1 MSDMNNTLDEIHTP
15 GCLGEKAEI
24 FQSGR
29 GNASGFPGPAL
40 IPLRAPLLQ
49 PNAQKIG
56 TPLCKGNRSIKE
68 GEESYPSPF
77 PEFIPSTITPLVS
90 ECLLPRT
97 KSSATQVIKVYN
109 EDNTSRA
116 VEVPSDITARDVCQ
130 LFVLKNHCI
139 DDHSWTLFEHL
150 SHLGIE
156 RTIEDHESVME
167 VLSGWGVD
175 TDCRLYFRKNFA
187 KYEFFRKPLD
197 FFPDHMVSIS
207 SEANGMVDHSQLI
220 QTFLNSST
228 CPEIHGHLHA
238 KEQSRKSWKKFYF
251 VLRRSGL
258 YFSNKGTSKVSWHIS
273 QAETQLSTLLTSEAY
288 TSSTSHANTTT
299 SQPPSVHY
307 NSRAFVVDCRKALE
321 PRHLQFIAD
330 FSDSDVF
337 TMLSAKKLHG
347 APTDYGFC
355 VKPTKCSSARD
366 LKLLC
371 ADDEQT
377 RTCWITAMRLL
388 KYGMQL
394 YQNFIQPHQK
404 QKASPM
410 RSISENSLV
419 AMDFSGQKSR
429 VIENPSEVMSVA
441 VEEGLSWR
449 RKSCHRLSGHGSP
462 STSQNSL
469 SNIAL
474 HLAQSWF
481 HSKLSRDEAQRLI
494 TQQGLIDGV
503 FLLRD
508 SQSNPKTF
516 VLSLCHMQKIK
527 HFQILP
533 VDDEGELF
541 YSLDDGHTR
550 FTDLIQLVEFYQ
562 LNRGVLPCKLKHH
575 CARITL

>member
-1 MSDMNNTLDEIHTP
+1 MFLCFTMLCAQPYI
-15 GCLGEKAEI
+15 GCRAYPNSELCLATN
-24 FQSGR
+24 R
-29 GNASGFPGPAL
+29 G
-40 IPLRAPLLQ
+40 
-49 PNAQKIG
+49 
-56 TPLCKGNRSIKE
+56 
-68 GEESYPSPF
+68 
-77 PEFIPSTITPLVS
+77 
-90 ECLLPRT
+90 
-97 KSSATQVIKVYN
+97 VIKVYN

-116 VEVPSDITARDVCQ
+116 VEVPSDITARDICQ
-130 LFVLKNHCI
+130 LFVLKNHCV

-167 VLSGWGVD
+167 VLSAWGLD
-175 TDCRLYFRKNFA
+175 TDSRLCFRKNYA
-187 KYEFFRKPLD
+187 KYEFFKKPLD
-197 FFPDHMVSIS
+197 FFPDHMVSVS
-207 SEANGMVDHSQLI
+207 SETNGLMNHSELI

-238 KEQSRKSWKKFYF
+238 KEQGKKYWKRFYF

-258 YFSNKGTSKVSWHIS
+258 YFSNKGTSK
-273 QAETQLSTLLTSEAY
+273 
-288 TSSTSHANTTT
+288 
-299 SQPPSVHY
+299 
-307 NSRAFVVDCRKALE
+307 E

-337 TMLSAKKLHG
+337 TLLAEKKLHG

-355 VKPTKCSSARD
+355 IKSAKCNSARD
-366 LKLLC
+366 LTLLC

-377 RTCWITAMRLL
+377 RTCWITAIRLL

-394 YQNFIQPHQK
+394 FQNFIHPHQR
-404 QKASPM
+404 QKSSPM

-429 VIENPSEVMSVA
+429 VIENPSEVLSVA

-449 RKSCHRLSGHGSP
+449 RKSCHRLSSHGSP
-462 STSQNSL
+462 STSQSSIPNL
-469 SNIAL
+469 AL
-474 HLAQSWF
+474 HLAQPWF

-494 TQQGLIDGV
+494 TQQGLIDSV

-516 VLSLCHMQKIK
+516 VLSLCHMQRIK
-527 HFQILP
+527 HFQILT
-533 VDDEGELF
+533 VDDAGDMH

-575 CARITL
+575 CARIAL

>member
-1 MSDMNNTLDEIHTP
+1 MSDMNKTLDEIHTS
-15 GCLGEKAEI
+15 GSLGEKAEI

-29 GNASGFPGPAL
+29 GNVSGFPSPAL
-40 IPLRAPLLQ
+40 IPLQDPFLT
-49 PNAQKIG
+49 PNAQK
-56 TPLCKGNRSIKE
+56 TRTKLCKGTRSTKE
-68 GEESYPSPF
+68 GEESFSSPVPNPF
-77 PEFIPSTITPLVS
+77 PELLPSTLSPLVS
-90 ECLLPRT
+90 ECLLPWT
-97 KSSATQVIKVYN
+97 KSSASQVIKVYN
-109 EDNTSRA
+109 EDNTSKA
-116 VEVPSDITARDVCQ
+116 VEVPTDVTARDICQ

-167 VLSGWGVD
+167 VSSGWGMD
-175 TDCRLYFRKNFA
+175 SDSRLYFRKNYA
-187 KYEFFRKPLD
+187 KYEFFKRPLD

-207 SEANGMVDHSQLI
+207 TETNGLVDHSELI
-220 QTFLNSST
+220 QTFLKSST
-228 CPEIHGHLHA
+228 CPEIHGYLHA
-238 KEQSRKSWKKFYF
+238 KEQSKKSWKKFYF

-258 YFSNKGTSKVSWHIS
+258 YYSNKGTSK
-273 QAETQLSTLLTSEAY
+273 
-288 TSSTSHANTTT
+288 
-299 SQPPSVHY
+299 
-307 NSRAFVVDCRKALE
+307 E
-321 PRHLQFIAD
+321 PRHLQFFAD
-330 FSDSDVF
+330 FSDSHVY
-337 TMLSAKKLHG
+337 TVLSAKKLHG
-347 APTDYGFC
+347 APTEFGFC
-355 VKPTKCSSARD
+355 VKSTKCSSARD

-388 KYGMQL
+388 KFGMQL
-394 YQNFIQPHQK
+394 YQNFVQPHQK

-419 AMDFSGQKSR
+419 AMDFSGQKTR
-429 VIENPSEVMSVA
+429 VIENPSEALSVA

-462 STSQNSL
+462 STAQSSVP
-469 SNIAL
+469 NIAI
-474 HLAQSWF
+474 HLAQPWF
-481 HSKLSRDEAQRLI
+481 HGKLAREEAQRLI
-494 TQQGLIDGV
+494 IQQGLIDGV

-541 YSLDDGHTR
+541 YSLDDDHTR

>member
-1 MSDMNNTLDEIHTP
+1 MSDMNNTLEDIHTSES
-15 GCLGEKAEI
+15 LGEKAEI
-24 FQSGR
+24 FRSGK
-29 GNASGFPGPAL
+29 GNVSGFSSPAL
-40 IPLRAPLLQ
+40 IPLSVPLPTNPQ
-49 PNAQKIG
+49 HTR
-56 TPLCKGNRSIKE
+56 TPICKGNRNSKK
-68 GEESYPSPF
+68 GEDSLVAPVPNPF
-77 PEFIPSTITPLVS
+77 PELIPSASSLVS
-90 ECLLPRT
+90 ECLLPWT
-97 KSSATQVIKVYN
+97 NSSVIQVIKVYN

-139 DDHSWTLFEHL
+139 DDHCWTLFEHL

-156 RTIEDHESVME
+156 RTIEDHESVLE
-167 VLSGWGVD
+167 VLSGWGMD
-175 TDCRLYFRKNFA
+175 TDSRLYFRKNFA
-187 KYEFFRKPLD
+187 KYEFFKKPLD

-207 SEANGMVDHSQLI
+207 GETNGIVMNHSELI

-238 KEQSRKSWKKFYF
+238 KEQGRKSWKKFYF

-258 YFSNKGTSKVSWHIS
+258 YFSNKGTSK
-273 QAETQLSTLLTSEAY
+273 
-288 TSSTSHANTTT
+288 
-299 SQPPSVHY
+299 
-307 NSRAFVVDCRKALE
+307 E
-321 PRHLQFIAD
+321 PRHLQFISE
-330 FSDSDVF
+330 FCDSDVY
-337 TMLSAKKLHG
+337 TLLSARKNHG

-355 VKPTKCSSARD
+355 VKSTKCGSARD

-371 ADDEQT
+371 ADDEQN
-377 RTCWITAMRLL
+377 RTCWVTAMRLF

-419 AMDFSGQKSR
+419 AMDFSGQRSR
-429 VIENPSEVMSVA
+429 VIENPSEALSVA
-441 VEEGLSWR
+441 LEEGMLWR
-449 RKSCHRLSGHGSP
+449 RKSCHRLSSHGSP
-462 STSQNSL
+462 STSQNSM

-474 HLAQSWF
+474 HMAQPWF
-481 HSKLSRDEAQRLI
+481 HSKLSRDEAHRLI

-516 VLSLCHMQKIK
+516 VLSLCHTQRIK

-533 VDDEGELF
+533 VDDEGDLF

>member
-1 MSDMNNTLDEIHTP
+1 MSDMNKALDEIHTSQS
-15 GCLGEKAEI
+15 LGQNAEI
-24 FQSGR
+24 FQSDK
-29 GNASGFPGPAL
+29 GNVSGFPSADLFPLQEPL
-40 IPLRAPLLQ
+40 IT
-49 PNAQKIG
+49 PNKQKISIK
-56 TPLCKGNRSIKE
+56 LCRGNRSTKE
-68 GEESYPSPF
+68 SEASFSSPL
-77 PEFIPSTITPLVS
+77 PELLPSTLPPLAS
-90 ECLLPRT
+90 ECLLPWT
-97 KSSATQVIKVYN
+97 KSCTSQVIKVYS
-109 EDNTSRA
+109 EDNTSKA
-116 VEVPSDITARDVCQ
+116 VEVPSDVTAQDVCQ

-139 DDHSWTLFEHL
+139 DDHAWTLFEHL
-150 SHLGIE
+150 PHLGIE
-156 RTIEDHESVME
+156 RALEDHEYVME
-167 VLSGWGVD
+167 VLSSWAMD
-175 TDCRLYFRKNFA
+175 TDSRLYFRKNYA

-207 SEANGMVDHSQLI
+207 SETNGMVDHCDLI

-228 CPEIHGHLHA
+228 CPEIHGYLHA
-238 KEQSRKSWKKFYF
+238 KEQSRKSWKKSYF

-258 YFSNKGTSKVSWHIS
+258 YFSNKGTSK
-273 QAETQLSTLLTSEAY
+273 
-288 TSSTSHANTTT
+288 
-299 SQPPSVHY
+299 
-307 NSRAFVVDCRKALE
+307 E
-321 PRHLQFIAD
+321 PRHLQFFAD
-330 FSDSDVF
+330 FSDSDVY
-337 TMLSAKKLHG
+337 TVLAAKKLHG
-347 APTDYGFC
+347 APTEFGFC
-355 VKPTKCSSARD
+355 VKSTKCGSARD

-388 KYGMQL
+388 KFGMQL

-429 VIENPSEVMSVA
+429 VIENPSEVLSVA

-462 STSQNSL
+462 STAQSSVL
-469 SNIAL
+469 NIAI
-474 HLAQSWF
+474 HMAQPWF
-481 HSKLSRDEAQRLI
+481 HGKLSREESHRLI
-494 TQQGLIDGV
+494 AQQGLIDGV

-516 VLSLCHMQKIK
+516 VLSLCYMQKIK

-541 YSLDDGHTR
+541 YSLDDGQTR
-550 FTDLIQLVEFYQ
+550 FTDLIQLVDFYQ
-562 LNRGVLPCKLKHH
+562 LNRGVLPCKLRHH

>member
-1 MSDMNNTLDEIHTP
+1 MNNTLEDVHTS
-15 GCLGEKAEI
+15 GSLGEKAGV
-24 FQSGR
+24 SGR
-29 GNASGFPGPAL
+29 GKGNVSCFSNPSL
-40 IPLRAPLLQ
+40 IPLHGPLQ
-49 PNAQKIG
+49 PPNAQ
-56 TPLCKGNRSIKE
+56 LSRNAVCQGNRKIEE
-68 GEESYPSPF
+68 GEESLLAAPVPSLF
-77 PEFIPSTITPLVS
+77 PELIPSTVSSLVS
-90 ECLLPRT
+90 DCLLPST
-97 KSSATQVIKVYN
+97 KSGATQVIKVYN
-109 EDNTSRA
+109 EDNTSRT
-116 VEVPSDITARDVCQ
+116 VEVPTDITARDICQ

-150 SHLGIE
+150 THLSIE
-156 RTIEDHESVME
+156 RIIEDHESVME
-167 VLSGWGVD
+167 VLSGWAMD
-175 TDCRLYFRKNFA
+175 TDSRLYFRKNYA
-187 KYEFFRKPLD
+187 KYEFFNKPLD

-207 SEANGMVDHSQLI
+207 SETNGMMNHSQLI

-238 KEQSRKSWKKFYF
+238 KEQGRKSWKKFYF

-258 YFSNKGTSKVSWHIS
+258 YFSNKGTSK
-273 QAETQLSTLLTSEAY
+273 
-288 TSSTSHANTTT
+288 
-299 SQPPSVHY
+299 
-307 NSRAFVVDCRKALE
+307 E
-321 PRHLQFIAD
+321 PRHLQFIAE
-330 FSDSDVF
+330 FSDGDVY
-337 TMLSAKKLHG
+337 TLLSARKIHG

-355 VKPTKCSSARD
+355 VKSTKRGSPRD

-377 RTCWITAMRLL
+377 RTCWVTAMRLF

-404 QKASPM
+404 QKTPM

-419 AMDFSGQKSR
+419 AMDFSGHKSR
-429 VIENPSEVMSVA
+429 VIENPSEALSVA

-449 RKSCHRLSGHGSP
+449 RKSCHRLSSHGSP
-462 STSQNSL
+462 STSQSPM

-474 HLAQSWF
+474 HMAQPWF
-481 HSKLSRDEAQRLI
+481 HSKLSRDEAHRLI

-508 SQSNPKTF
+508 SQSNPNTF
-516 VLSLCHMQKIK
+516 VLSLCHTQRIK

-533 VDDEGELF
+533 VDEEGELF

-562 LNRGVLPCKLKHH
+562 LNRGVLPYKLKHH

>member
-1 MSDMNNTLDEIHTP
+1 MCLTFSHHCFLPSWLFVKFDVSFIVHLWHVFLNVHIKQALNFSDTYVVHVNV
-15 GCLGEKAEI
+15 
-24 FQSGR
+24 F
-29 GNASGFPGPAL
+29 
-40 IPLRAPLLQ
+40 
-49 PNAQKIG
+49 
-56 TPLCKGNRSIKE
+56 
-68 GEESYPSPF
+68 
-77 PEFIPSTITPLVS
+77 VS
-90 ECLLPRT
+90 L
-97 KSSATQVIKVYN
+97 QVIKVYN

-116 VEVPSDITARDVCQ
+116 VEVPTDITARDICQ

-150 SHLGIE
+150 THLSIE
-156 RTIEDHESVME
+156 RIIEDHESVME
-167 VLSGWGVD
+167 VLSGWAMD
-175 TDCRLYFRKNFA
+175 TDSRLYFRKNYA
-187 KYEFFRKPLD
+187 KYEFFNKPLD

-207 SEANGMVDHSQLI
+207 SETNGMMNHSQLI

-238 KEQSRKSWKKFYF
+238 KEQGRKSWKKFYF

-258 YFSNKGTSKVSWHIS
+258 YFSNKGTSK
-273 QAETQLSTLLTSEAY
+273 
-288 TSSTSHANTTT
+288 
-299 SQPPSVHY
+299 
-307 NSRAFVVDCRKALE
+307 E
-321 PRHLQFIAD
+321 PRHLQFIAE
-330 FSDSDVF
+330 FSDGDVY
-337 TMLSAKKLHG
+337 TLLSARKMHG

-355 VKPTKCSSARD
+355 VKSTKRGSPRD

-377 RTCWITAMRLL
+377 RTCWVTAMRLF

-404 QKASPM
+404 QKTPM
-410 RSISENSLV
+410 VRNRVPLGTDPLGTGLSISENSLV
-419 AMDFSGQKSR
+419 AMDFSGHKSR
-429 VIENPSEVMSVA
+429 VIENPSEALSVA

-449 RKSCHRLSGHGSP
+449 RKSCHRLSSHGSP
-462 STSQNSL
+462 STSQGPM
-469 SNIAL
+469 SNMAL
-474 HLAQSWF
+474 HMAQPWF
-481 HSKLSRDEAQRLI
+481 HSKLSRDEAHRLI

-508 SQSNPKTF
+508 SQSNPNTF
-516 VLSLCHMQKIK
+516 VLSLCHTQRIK

-533 VDDEGELF
+533 VDEEGELF

-550 FTDLIQLVEFYQ
+550 FADLIQLVEFYQ

>member
-1 MSDMNNTLDEIHTP
+1 ER
-15 GCLGEKAEI
+15 ERERERE
-24 FQSGR
+24 GR
-29 GNASGFPGPAL
+29 GREICCFPADT
-40 IPLRAPLLQ
+40 RCAVDMVVNSMLL
-49 PNAQKIG
+49 
-56 TPLCKGNRSIKE
+56 L
-68 GEESYPSPF
+68 
-77 PEFIPSTITPLVS
+77 
-90 ECLLPRT
+90 
-97 KSSATQVIKVYN
+97 QVIKVYN

-116 VEVPSDITARDVCQ
+116 VEVPSDITARDICQ

-167 VLSGWGVD
+167 VLSGWGMD
-175 TDCRLYFRKNFA
+175 TDSRLYFRKNYA

-207 SEANGMVDHSQLI
+207 SETNGMVDHSQLI

-258 YFSNKGTSKVSWHIS
+258 YFSNKGTSK
-273 QAETQLSTLLTSEAY
+273 
-288 TSSTSHANTTT
+288 
-299 SQPPSVHY
+299 
-307 NSRAFVVDCRKALE
+307 E

-330 FSDSDVF
+330 FSDSDVY
-337 TMLSAKKLHG
+337 TVLSAKKLHG
-347 APTDYGFC
+347 APTDYGLC
-355 VKPTKCSSARD
+355 VKSTKCSSARD

-404 QKASPM
+404 AESYSYDLITVVNTSLIITFLECK
-410 RSISENSLV
+410 ENEICINITST
-419 AMDFSGQKSR
+419 
-429 VIENPSEVMSVA
+429 VIVA
-441 VEEGLSWR
+441 VLSQ

-462 STSQNSL
+462 STSQSSV

-474 HLAQSWF
+474 HLTQSWF
-481 HSKLSRDEAQRLI
+481 HGKLSRDEAQRLI

-533 VDDEGELF
+533 MDDEGEVF

>member
-1 MSDMNNTLDEIHTP
+1 MNDMNNTGCWTLDEIHTS
-15 GCLGEKAEI
+15 GSLGEKAEI

-29 GNASGFPGPAL
+29 GNVSGFSSPAL
-40 IPLRAPLLQ
+40 IPLCAPLLP
-49 PNAQKIG
+49 PNAQTAG
-56 TPLCKGNRSIKE
+56 TTLNKGNRSNKE
-68 GEESYPSPF
+68 GEESSTSPIPNPF
-77 PEFIPSTITPLVS
+77 PELISSTISPLVS
-90 ECLLPRT
+90 ECLLPWT
-97 KSSATQVIKVYN
+97 KSSAHQPCTGYEAYPNSELHLAANRGVIKVYN

-130 LFVLKNHCI
+130 LFVLKNHCV

-167 VLSGWGVD
+167 VLSGWGLD
-175 TDCRLYFRKNFA
+175 TDSRLYFRKNYA
-187 KYEFFRKPLD
+187 KYEFFKKPLD

-207 SEANGMVDHSQLI
+207 SETNGLINHSELI

-238 KEQSRKSWKKFYF
+238 KEQGKKSWKKFYF

-258 YFSNKGTSKVSWHIS
+258 YFSNKGTSK
-273 QAETQLSTLLTSEAY
+273 
-288 TSSTSHANTTT
+288 
-299 SQPPSVHY
+299 
-307 NSRAFVVDCRKALE
+307 E
-321 PRHLQFIAD
+321 PRHLHLIAD
-330 FSDSDVF
+330 FSDSDVY
-337 TMLSAKKLHG
+337 TLLSAKKIHG
-347 APTDYGFC
+347 APTDYIFC
-355 VKPTKCSSARD
+355 VKSAKCSSARD

-377 RTCWITAMRLL
+377 RTCWVTAIRLL

-394 YQNFIQPHQK
+394 FQNFIHPHQR
-404 QKASPM
+404 QKTSPM

-419 AMDFSGQKSR
+419 AMDFSGQRSR
-429 VIENPSEVMSVA
+429 VIENPSEVLSVA
-441 VEEGLSWR
+441 VQEGLSWR
-449 RKSCHRLSGHGSP
+449 RKSCHRLSSHGSP
-462 STSQNSL
+462 STSQS
-469 SNIAL
+469 SIPNIAL
-474 HLAQSWF
+474 HLAQPWF
-481 HSKLSRDEAQRLI
+481 HSKMSRDEAQRLI
-494 TQQGLIDGV
+494 TQQGLVDGV

-516 VLSLCHMQKIK
+516 VLSLCHMQRIK

-533 VDDEGELF
+533 VDDAGELY

>member
-1 MSDMNNTLDEIHTP
+1 MNNTLDGLHCTSRR
-15 GCLGEKAEI
+15 LVVEKA
-24 FQSGR
+24 FHSGR
-29 GNASGFPGPAL
+29 GNVTGPAV
-40 IPLRAPLLQ
+40 IPLLSTNP
-49 PNAQKIG
+49 
-56 TPLCKGNRSIKE
+56 TPAARTTLCKEEKRSH
-68 GEESYPSPF
+68 EEEEDSFSPVPNPF
-77 PEFIPSTITPLVS
+77 PELIQSTVSPLVS
-90 ECLLPRT
+90 DCLLPWT
-97 KSSATQVIKVYN
+97 KNSSTQVIKVYS
-109 EDNTSRA
+109 EDQSSRA

-156 RTIEDHESVME
+156 RTIEDHESVMD
-167 VLSGWGVD
+167 VLSGWGMD
-175 TDCRLYFRKNFA
+175 SDSRLYFRKNYA

-207 SEANGMVDHSQLI
+207 SEANGLVDHSQLI
-220 QTFLNSST
+220 ETFLNSSM

-238 KEQSRKSWKKFYF
+238 KEQGRKSWKKFFF

-258 YFSNKGTSKVSWHIS
+258 YFTNKGTSK
-273 QAETQLSTLLTSEAY
+273 
-288 TSSTSHANTTT
+288 
-299 SQPPSVHY
+299 
-307 NSRAFVVDCRKALE
+307 E

-330 FSDSDVF
+330 FSDSDVY
-337 TMLSAKKLHG
+337 TVLSAKKVHG

-355 VKPTKCSSARD
+355 VKSSKAGSVRE
-366 LKLLC
+366 LRLLC
-371 ADDEQT
+371 ADDEQA

-388 KYGMQL
+388 KFGMQL
-394 YQNFIQPHQK
+394 YQNFLQPHQK
-404 QKASPM
+404 QKTSPM

-429 VIENPSEVMSVA
+429 VIDNPSEALSVA

-449 RKSCHRLSGHGSP
+449 KKSCHRLSGHGSP
-462 STSQNSL
+462 SSSVC
-469 SNIAL
+469 SIAL
-474 HLAQSWF
+474 HMTQPWF
-481 HSKLSRDEAQRLI
+481 HSKLSREEAQRLI

-516 VLSLCHMQKIK
+516 VLSLCHQLKIK

-533 VDDEGELF
+533 IDEDGELF
-541 YSLDDGHTR
+541 YSLDDGHTK
-550 FTDLIQLVEFYQ
+550 FSDLIQLAEFYQ

-575 CARITL
+575 CARVTL

>member
-1 MSDMNNTLDEIHTP
+1 PVDMVVN
-15 GCLGEKAEI
+15 
-24 FQSGR
+24 SM
-29 GNASGFPGPAL
+29 
-40 IPLRAPLLQ
+40 LL
-49 PNAQKIG
+49 
-56 TPLCKGNRSIKE
+56 L
-68 GEESYPSPF
+68 
-77 PEFIPSTITPLVS
+77 
-90 ECLLPRT
+90 
-97 KSSATQVIKVYN
+97 QVIKVYN

-116 VEVPSDITARDVCQ
+116 VEVPSDITARDICQ

-167 VLSGWGVD
+167 VLSGWGMD
-175 TDCRLYFRKNFA
+175 TDSRLYFRKNYA

-207 SEANGMVDHSQLI
+207 SETNGMVDHSQLI

-258 YFSNKGTSKVSWHIS
+258 YFSNKGTSK
-273 QAETQLSTLLTSEAY
+273 
-288 TSSTSHANTTT
+288 
-299 SQPPSVHY
+299 
-307 NSRAFVVDCRKALE
+307 E

-330 FSDSDVF
+330 FSDSDVY
-337 TMLSAKKLHG
+337 TVLSAKKLHG
-347 APTDYGFC
+347 APTDYGLC
-355 VKPTKCSSARD
+355 VKSTKCSSARD

-410 RSISENSLV
+410 LITVVNTSLIITFLECKENEICINITST
-419 AMDFSGQKSR
+419 
-429 VIENPSEVMSVA
+429 VIVA
-441 VEEGLSWR
+441 VLSQ

-462 STSQNSL
+462 STSQSSV

-474 HLAQSWF
+474 HLTQSWF
-481 HSKLSRDEAQRLI
+481 HGKLSRDEAQRLI

-533 VDDEGELF
+533 MDDEGEVF

>member
-1 MSDMNNTLDEIHTP
+1 MNFHARRVTL
-15 GCLGEKAEI
+15 
-24 FQSGR
+24 
-29 GNASGFPGPAL
+29 PA
-40 IPLRAPLLQ
+40 I
-49 PNAQKIG
+49 
-56 TPLCKGNRSIKE
+56 TPLCLQKR
-68 GEESYPSPF
+68 
-77 PEFIPSTITPLVS
+77 
-90 ECLLPRT
+90 
-97 KSSATQVIKVYN
+97 VIKVYS
-109 EDNTSRA
+109 EDNTSKA
-116 VEVPSDITARDVCQ
+116 VEVPSDVTARDVCQ

-139 DDHSWTLFEHL
+139 DDHSWTLFENL

-156 RTIEDHESVME
+156 RTIEDHEYIME
-167 VLSGWGVD
+167 VFSGWVMD
-175 TDCRLYFRKNFA
+175 TDSRLCFRKNFA

-207 SEANGMVDHSQLI
+207 TETNGIVDHCDLI

-228 CPEIHGHLHA
+228 CPEIHGYLHV
-238 KEQSRKSWKKFYF
+238 KEQSRKSWKRFYF

-258 YFSNKGTSKVSWHIS
+258 YFSNKGTSK
-273 QAETQLSTLLTSEAY
+273 
-288 TSSTSHANTTT
+288 
-299 SQPPSVHY
+299 
-307 NSRAFVVDCRKALE
+307 E
-321 PRHLQFIAD
+321 PRHLQFFAD
-330 FSDSDVF
+330 FSDSDVYNI
-337 TMLSAKKLHG
+337 LAAKKLHG
-347 APTDYGFC
+347 APTEFGFC
-355 VKPTKCSSARD
+355 VKSTKCSSARD

-388 KYGMQL
+388 KFGMQL

-429 VIENPSEVMSVA
+429 VIENPSEVLSVA

-462 STSQNSL
+462 STAQSSVP
-469 SNIAL
+469 NIAI
-474 HLAQSWF
+474 HTVQPWF
-481 HSKLSRDEAQRLI
+481 HGKLSREESQRLI
-494 TQQGLIDGV
+494 TQQGLTDGV

-508 SQSNPKTF
+508 SQSIPKTF

-541 YSLDDGHTR
+541 YSLDDGQTR

>member
-1 MSDMNNTLDEIHTP
+1 
-15 GCLGEKAEI
+15 
-24 FQSGR
+24 GR
-29 GNASGFPGPAL
+29 GGERNRERDS
-40 IPLRAPLLQ
+40 ILL
-49 PNAQKIG
+49 
-56 TPLCKGNRSIKE
+56 L
-68 GEESYPSPF
+68 
-77 PEFIPSTITPLVS
+77 
-90 ECLLPRT
+90 
-97 KSSATQVIKVYN
+97 QVIKVYN

-116 VEVPSDITARDVCQ
+116 VEVPSDITARDICQ
-130 LFVLKNHCI
+130 LFILKNHCI

-156 RTIEDHESVME
+156 RIIEDHESVME
-167 VLSGWGVD
+167 VLSGWAMD
-175 TDCRLYFRKNFA
+175 TDSRLYFRKNFA

-207 SEANGMVDHSQLI
+207 SETNGIVDHSQLI
-220 QTFLNSST
+220 ETFLNSST

-258 YFSNKGTSKVSWHIS
+258 YFSNKGTSK
-273 QAETQLSTLLTSEAY
+273 
-288 TSSTSHANTTT
+288 
-299 SQPPSVHY
+299 
-307 NSRAFVVDCRKALE
+307 E

-330 FSDSDVF
+330 FSDSDIY
-337 TMLSAKKLHG
+337 TDLSAKKLHG

-355 VKPTKCSSARD
+355 VKSTKGSSARD

-371 ADDEQT
+371 ADDEQA

-404 QKASPM
+404 QKPSLM
-410 RSISENSLV
+410 RSISENALV
-419 AMDFSGQKSR
+419 AMDFSGQKTR
-429 VIENPSEVMSVA
+429 VIENPSEVLSVA

-449 RKSCHRLSGHGSP
+449 VSQESKTVFSSESKFQLRFSEIKTKKSLNQRSLNDILFCTSDITVT
-462 STSQNSL
+462 STTG
-469 SNIAL
+469 NI
-474 HLAQSWF
+474 
-481 HSKLSRDEAQRLI
+481 
-494 TQQGLIDGV
+494 
-503 FLLRD
+503 
-508 SQSNPKTF
+508 QSNPKTF

-533 VDDEGELF
+533 VDDEGELV
-541 YSLDDGHTR
+541 YSLDDDHTR

>member
-1 MSDMNNTLDEIHTP
+1 MVEIVVNVMF
-15 GCLGEKAEI
+15 L
-24 FQSGR
+24 F
-29 GNASGFPGPAL
+29 
-40 IPLRAPLLQ
+40 
-49 PNAQKIG
+49 
-56 TPLCKGNRSIKE
+56 
-68 GEESYPSPF
+68 
-77 PEFIPSTITPLVS
+77 
-90 ECLLPRT
+90 
-97 KSSATQVIKVYN
+97 QVIKVYN
-109 EDNTSRA
+109 EDNTSKA
-116 VEVPSDITARDVCQ
+116 VEVPTDVTARDICQ

-167 VLSGWGVD
+167 VSSGWGMD
-175 TDCRLYFRKNFA
+175 SDSRLYFRKNYA
-187 KYEFFRKPLD
+187 KYEFFKRPLD

-207 SEANGMVDHSQLI
+207 TETNGLVDHSELI
-220 QTFLNSST
+220 QTFLKSST
-228 CPEIHGHLHA
+228 CPEIHGYLHA
-238 KEQSRKSWKKFYF
+238 KEQSKKSWKKFYF

-258 YFSNKGTSKVSWHIS
+258 YYSNKGTSK
-273 QAETQLSTLLTSEAY
+273 
-288 TSSTSHANTTT
+288 
-299 SQPPSVHY
+299 
-307 NSRAFVVDCRKALE
+307 E
-321 PRHLQFIAD
+321 PRHLQLFAD
-330 FSDSDVF
+330 FSDSHVY
-337 TMLSAKKLHG
+337 TVLSAKKLHG
-347 APTDYGFC
+347 APTEFGFC
-355 VKPTKCSSARD
+355 VKSTKCSSARD

-388 KYGMQL
+388 KGKYGL
-394 YQNFIQPHQK
+394 FKN
-404 QKASPM
+404 KAKITTLPFQ

-419 AMDFSGQKSR
+419 AMDFSGQKTR
-429 VIENPSEVMSVA
+429 VIENPSEALSVA

-462 STSQNSL
+462 SAAQSSVP
-469 SNIAL
+469 NIAI
-474 HLAQSWF
+474 HLAQPWF
-481 HSKLSRDEAQRLI
+481 HGKLSREEAQRLI
-494 TQQGLIDGV
+494 IQQGLIDGV

-550 FTDLIQLVEFYQ
+550 FADLIQLVEFYQ

-575 CARITL
+575 CAQITL

>member
-1 MSDMNNTLDEIHTP
+1 MRIFMFLT
-15 GCLGEKAEI
+15 KALHYNAVYSAMYRL
-24 FQSGR
+24 QSLP
-29 GNASGFPGPAL
+29 N
-40 IPLRAPLLQ
+40 LRPV
-49 PNAQKIG
+49 
-56 TPLCKGNRSIKE
+56 LCSKQGGGKLNLRWINLFYIQFLMPHC
-68 GEESYPSPF
+68 G
-77 PEFIPSTITPLVS
+77 I
-90 ECLLPRT
+90 
-97 KSSATQVIKVYN
+97 VIKVYN

-116 VEVPSDITARDVCQ
+116 VEVPSDITARDICQ
-130 LFVLKNHCI
+130 LFVLKNQCI

-167 VLSGWGVD
+167 VLSAWGMD
-175 TDCRLYFRKNFA
+175 TDSRLYFRKNYA

-197 FFPDHMVSIS
+197 FFPAHMVSIS
-207 SEANGMVDHSQLI
+207 SETNGMVDQSQII

-258 YFSNKGTSKVSWHIS
+258 YFSNKGTSK
-273 QAETQLSTLLTSEAY
+273 
-288 TSSTSHANTTT
+288 
-299 SQPPSVHY
+299 
-307 NSRAFVVDCRKALE
+307 E
-321 PRHLQFIAD
+321 PRHLQFVAD
-330 FSDSDVF
+330 FSDNDVYSV
-337 TMLSAKKLHG
+337 LSAKKLHG
-347 APTDYGFC
+347 APTEFGFC
-355 VKPTKCSSARD
+355 VKSTKCSSA

-371 ADDEQT
+371 ADDEPT

-404 QKASPM
+404 QKTSPM

-419 AMDFSGQKSR
+419 AMDFSGQRSR
-429 VIENPSEVMSVA
+429 VIENPSEALSVA

-449 RKSCHRLSGHGSP
+449 VSQGSYFNN
-462 STSQNSL
+462 T
-469 SNIAL
+469 L
-474 HLAQSWF
+474 HLAQPWF
-481 HSKLSRDEAQRLI
+481 HSKLSRDEAQRLV

-516 VLSLCHMQKIK
+516 VLSLCHMQKVK

-533 VDDEGELF
+533 VENEGELH
-541 YSLDDGHTR
+541 YSLDDGHTQ

>member
-1 MSDMNNTLDEIHTP
+1 SLLCLSPCPTSPSPTP
-15 GCLGEKAEI
+15 VHPTCITFKQHLCNCSLG
-24 FQSGR
+24 SGR
-29 GNASGFPGPAL
+29 ALYWDLCLSLVLYIRVPFKPPFMLNARLAANSV
-40 IPLRAPLLQ
+40 LL
-49 PNAQKIG
+49 
-56 TPLCKGNRSIKE
+56 L
-68 GEESYPSPF
+68 
-77 PEFIPSTITPLVS
+77 
-90 ECLLPRT
+90 
-97 KSSATQVIKVYN
+97 QVIKVYN

-130 LFVLKNHCI
+130 LFILKNHCI

-156 RTIEDHESVME
+156 RTIEDHECVME
-167 VLSGWGVD
+167 VLSGWGMD
-175 TDCRLYFRKNFA
+175 TDSRLYFRKNYA

-207 SEANGMVDHSQLI
+207 SETNRTVDHSQLI

-238 KEQSRKSWKKFYF
+238 KEQGRKSWKKFYF

-258 YFSNKGTSKVSWHIS
+258 YFSNKGTSK
-273 QAETQLSTLLTSEAY
+273 
-288 TSSTSHANTTT
+288 
-299 SQPPSVHY
+299 
-307 NSRAFVVDCRKALE
+307 E

-330 FSDSDVF
+330 FSDSDVYTVF
-337 TMLSAKKLHG
+337 SAKKLHG
-347 APTDYGFC
+347 APADYGFC
-355 VKPTKCSSARD
+355 VKVQSLPFNPRD

-388 KYGMQL
+388 KVGLLITNSVGCLRGGML
-394 YQNFIQPHQK
+394 T
-404 QKASPM
+404 SPM

-419 AMDFSGQKSR
+419 AMDFSGQKTR
-429 VIENPSEVMSVA
+429 VIENPSEALSVA

-449 RKSCHRLSGHGSP
+449 KKSCHRLSGHGSP
-462 STSQNSL
+462 STSQSL
-469 SNIAL
+469 VSNIAL
-474 HLAQSWF
+474 HLTQPWF
-481 HSKLSRDEAQRLI
+481 HGKLSRDEAQRLI

-516 VLSLCHMQKIK
+516 VLSLCHTQKIK